1 MVSLRERWRMARFIS
16 EERNI
21 IMENRKAMKIV
32 LRLAELGAQVEE
44 DEGVQ
49 SDVDG
54 MNNYE
59 AIYQMQDYMN
69 DLMRLEE

>member
-1 MVSLRERWRMARFIS
+1 MDNRRA
-16 EERNI
+16 
-21 IMENRKAMKIV
+21 MEIV
-32 LRLAELGAQVEE
+32 LRLASLGAQVEE

-49 SDVDG
+49 SDIDG
-54 MNNYE
+54 MNNDE